1 MATPVLQFK
10 RGAFSNLP
18 ALKAGEPGFT
28 TDKYDFYIGLDNTLG
43 NNKFFGSHRY
53 WTRETTT
60 VGSGVNLVEG
70 TNNGTDF
77 ITLAAPGNIG
87 AAVTY
92 TFPASPTDGAF
103 LKTNSTGSLSWST
116 QITNPNLTNAN
127 LTGITTIGATDLDVN
142 AGSIDISGI
151 TTFSNTTDN
160 TLGDENT
167 GAVQIDGGVGIAKNL
182 TVKQNLH
189 VGGYSEF
196 VGVATFRGG
205 TINLGDAD
213 TDDINVA
220 GEFISNLIP
229 NVDNSFDIGQGTTP
243 KRWRHANFSGV
254 GTFATG
260 AVADGLQLGI
270 TAANEIDTA
279 SGNLTLDSAGGTVIV
294 DDQLSVTGVSTF
306 TGAIDAN
313 GGATIDNIQIGVSDN
328 NEIDTSSGGLT
339 LDSASGQTIIDD
351 NLSVTGVS
359 TFTGATTFT
368 GAIDA
373 NGGATI
379 DNIQIGISGDNEID
393 TSTGNLTLDSAGGTV
408 TVDDNLTVVG
418 QTDLNGDVNIGDA
431 VTDSVTVTGRFDS
444 DLIPLD
450 DSQRDLGTTGLR
462 WAEIYGDA
470 LTIDNVQIGVSGTG
484 EIDTDAGNLT
494 LDSAG
499 GTVTVDDNLTVTAGN
514 DIVLSDLTNTRVLL
528 AGSSSEITDSADLTF
543 TGNVLT
549 VVNTIDVTTVEATNL
564 KAKDGTTSITISNT
578 TGNVGVASDLTV
590 SGNLTVLGSQTEVNT
605 ETLLVEDSLI
615 EVGLVNSGGS
625 LVAPSSDANIDV
637 GVIFH
642 YFDSAARKAAVYWDD
657 SVSRIVVASVVSE
670 SASVLTASTYA
681 DFEIGGLYVNDCA
694 GSSQVISC
702 TGSERF
708 LENITIDAGT
718 F

>member
-28 TDKYDFYIGLDNTLG
+28 TDKFDFYIGLDNQLA

-53 WTRETTT
+53 WTRETTS

-70 TNNGTDF
+70 SGNGTDF
-77 ITLAAPGNIG
+77 ITLASPGSLSGIT
-87 AAVTY
+87 TY
-92 TFPASPTDGAF
+92 TFPATPTNGAF
-103 LKTNSTGSLSWST
+103 LKTNGSGTLEWST
-116 QITNPNLTNAN
+116 TINSASFIDAN
-127 LTGITTIGATDLDVN
+127 LTGITTIGATNLDVN
-142 AGSIDISGI
+142 SPAVDISGI

-160 TLGDENT
+160 TLADENT
-167 GAVQIDGGVGIAKNL
+167 GSVQFDGGVGIAKNL

-189 VGGYSEF
+189 VGGFSEF

-205 TINLGDAD
+205 TINLGDAN

-229 NVDNSFDIGQGTTP
+229 NVDNSFDIGQGVDP

-260 AVADGLQLGI
+260 AVADAIQIGI
-270 TAANEIDTA
+270 TGASEIDTS
-279 SGNLTLDSAGGTVIV
+279 SGNLTLDSASGTVIV

-306 TGAIDAN
+306 TGVIDAN
-313 GGATIDNIQIGVSDN
+313 GGATIDNIQIGITDN

-339 LDSASGQTIIDD
+339 LDSASGQTTIDD

-379 DNIQIGISGDNEID
+379 DNIQIGVSGDNEID
-393 TSTGNLTLDSAGGTV
+393 TSTGNLTLDS
-408 TVDDNLTVVG
+408 N
-418 QTDLNGDVNIGDA
+418 
-431 VTDSVTVTGRFDS
+431 
-444 DLIPLD
+444 
-450 DSQRDLGTTGLR
+450 
-462 WAEIYGDA
+462 
-470 LTIDNVQIGVSGTG
+470 
-484 EIDTDAGNLT
+484 
-494 LDSAG
+494 G

-514 DIVLSDLTNTRVLL
+514 DLVVSDLTNTRVLL
-528 AGSSSEITDSADLTF
+528 AGASSEITDSADLTF

-549 VVNTIDVTTVEATNL
+549 VVNTIDVTSVEVTNV
-564 KAKDGTTSITISNT
+564 KAKDGTTSITITDGN
-578 TGNVGVASDLTV
+578 GNVGIASDLTV
-590 SGNLTVLGSQTEVNT
+590 SGKLTVLGSQTEVNT

-615 EVGLVNSGGS
+615 EIGLINSGGS
-625 LVAPSSDANIDV
+625 LIPPTSDANIDV

-642 YFDSAARKAAVYWDD
+642 YFDTAARKAALYWDD
-657 SVSRIVVASVVSE
+657 SVSRVSIASSVSE
-670 SASVLTASTYA
+670 SSSVLTANAYA
-681 DFEIGGLYVNDCA
+681 ALEIGSLWVNDCA
-694 GSSQVISC
+694 GQSQVISC

-708 LENITIDAGT
+708 LENITIDAGS

>member
-408 TVDDNLTVVG
+408 TVDDNLTV
-418 QTDLNGDVNIGDA
+418 
-431 VTDSVTVTGRFDS
+431 
-444 DLIPLD
+444 
-450 DSQRDLGTTGLR
+450 
-462 WAEIYGDA
+462 
-470 LTIDNVQIGVSGTG
+470 
-484 EIDTDAGNLT
+484 
-494 LDSAG
+494 
-499 GTVTVDDNLTVTAGN
+499 TAGN

-528 AGSSSEITDSADLTF
+528 AGASSEITDSADLTF

-590 SGNLTVLGSQTEVNT
+590 SGNFTVLGSTTEVNT

-637 GVIFH
+637 GVVFH
-642 YFDSAARKAAVYWDD
+642 YYDSVARKAAIYWDD
-657 SVSRIVVASVVSE
+657 SVSRIVVASQVSE
-670 SASVLTASTYA
+670 TSSVLTASTYA